1 VSRLGV
7 LQITGEATLSLGV
20 CRRPPSK
27 PDGWVNLGHCC
38 AKSAQQ
44 AGFCLGAITIRPA
57 ALVHSSAVL
66 GLVPAL
72 AGIHPPPHTPEHAK
86 VGISPDSPTGDDENA
101 EVDEMNRRMLA
112 IRQAKVRAM
121 IASGD
126 VPHGYLVDDAGTGFA
141 RKGNPAW
148 PLRPLDPFCF
158 DYGEPSL
165 ELTVLIQ
172 KLLPDFDPESDKRWW
187 LQVAELVRR
196 AGRTSEEVAAMGCD
210 ELVAF
215 FRIEVF
221 GVERESAIGEAQA
234 AAAKPSPDT
243 ANVTTDVAAEAV
255 DKGERSTSQILREW
269 LGDPERKLKLAAT
282 LSSERAGRLI
292 GRAGS
297 SVREAGDAWDDLKAE
312 FKTYRAV
319 RRYERKRRRQ

>member
-1 VSRLGV
+1 MVERGMTLRKARMRGRIARGEIPLGY
-7 LQITGEATLSLGV
+7 
-20 CRRPPSK
+20 R
-27 PDGWVNLGHCC
+27 VN
-38 AKSAQQ
+38 
-44 AGFCLGAITIRPA
+44 
-57 ALVHSSAVL
+57 
-66 GLVPAL
+66 
-72 AGIHPPPHTPEHAK
+72 
-86 VGISPDSPTGDDENA
+86 
-101 EVDEMNRRMLA
+101 
-112 IRQAKVRAM
+112 
-121 IASGD
+121 
-126 VPHGYLVDDAGTGFA
+126 DAGTGFV
-141 RKGNPAW
+141 KEGNHAW
-148 PLRPLDPFCF
+148 PLRPLDPLCG
-158 DYGEPSL
+158 DYGQPSL
-165 ELTVLIQ
+165 ELAVLIQ

-196 AGRTSEEVAAMGCD
+196 AGRTAEEVAAMGCD

-221 GVERESAIGEAQA
+221 GVERQSSVDATRP

-269 LGDPERKLKLAAT
+269 LGDPERKLKLVAT